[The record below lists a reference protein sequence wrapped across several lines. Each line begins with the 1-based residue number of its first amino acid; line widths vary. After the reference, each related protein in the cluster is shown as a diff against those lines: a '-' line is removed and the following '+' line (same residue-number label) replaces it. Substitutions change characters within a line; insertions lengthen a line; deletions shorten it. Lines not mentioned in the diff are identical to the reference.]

1 MEDRQPD
8 ARRKSGLKAGGRMP
22 EDINALLADLASLFS
37 LVGTTML
44 LIRTGRSRDEERL
57 LGGNIHVAQIS

>member
-1 MEDRQPD
+1 
-8 ARRKSGLKAGGRMP
+8 MP